1 MSNKTIAF
9 IGAGNMATSIFAG
22 LIDNGWSKDK
32 IWATARTAETTD
44 RIQQEFGVRV
54 TNDNHEAVK
63 AADIVVLAVKPQVM
77 KAVLTDL
84 APTLRE
90 TKPLL
95 ISVAAGITLESLG
108 QWSDPSLPIVRSMP
122 NTPSLL
128 RCGVSGLYANSNVTD
143 ELKEISDNIFKAVG
157 IAEWVEREELID
169 AVIAVAG
176 SAPAYFFLF
185 MEAITKTGVELGLSE
200 ETSSRMALQTALGA
214 AKMAVES
221 DVDAAELRRRVC
233 SPNGTTEQAIK
244 AFQNGGFE
252 QLVDTAM
259 RAAVKRAGEMAEELA
274 D

>member
-1 MSNKTIAF
+1 MSEKTIAF

-22 LIDNGWSKDK
+22 LIDNGWPKNK
-32 IWATARTAETTD
+32 IWATARTKETTD
-44 RIQQEFGVRV
+44 KIHHEFGIQVS
-54 TNDNHEAVK
+54 NDNHEAAR

-84 APTLRE
+84 APTLNE

-95 ISVAAGITLESLG
+95 ISVAAGVTLKSLG

-143 ELKEISDNIFKAVG
+143 ELKEISENIFKAVG
-157 IAEWVEREELID
+157 IAEWVESEELID

-185 MEAITKTGVELGLSE
+185 MEAISKTGVELGLSK

-214 AKMAVES
+214 AKMAIES

-244 AFQNGGFE
+244 TFQNGGLE